1 MSQAATPDQEKRA
14 GQVRLMITI
23 GLARGGAFVPGTHE
37 RLAPMEAVSGP
48 SPKGIALFFL
58 AVVVAAAF
66 GLWLTQRPGDAEPA
80 QWQVDPAASLTAAS
94 REVPISVIE
103 RECASGRSA
112 SGRIEVKVDE
122 SVESIT
128 FDVRVKRRPGAQD
141 CQGNPITPYV
151 VELGSPLGERVILGA
166 TPAGEWSGPA
176 TTETTEPPSSSAV
189 GALDFHLDSDP
200 LRNPAVFGYSALTEV
215 DDAALVAD
223 VSEALGDPDDDT
235 GWIPMPDE
243 YACTGATEY
252 RSLLWADIRF
262 VLARPDG
269 PATTYVAAWSIGDT
283 ALLHSPALA
292 VEITEPSG
300 ITTADGIGLGT
311 SADRLE
317 DVDWAQFMRQDD
329 RFSGLA
335 GTGPVTFQLD
345 AADRVV
351 AMSYEQNDC

>member
-1 MSQAATPDQEKRA
+1 MDTA
-14 GQVRLMITI
+14 
-23 GLARGGAFVPGTHE
+23 
-37 RLAPMEAVSGP
+37 SGP
-48 SPKGIALFFL
+48 NLKGIVLFFL

-66 GLWLTQRPGDAEPA
+66 GLWLTQRPGEPEPA

-94 REVPISVIE
+94 REVPINVIE

-122 SVESIT
+122 DVESIT
-128 FDVRVKRRPGAQD
+128 FDVRVERRPGNQD
-141 CQGNPITPYV
+141 CQGNPITPFV

-176 TTETTEPPSSSAV
+176 TTDPTEAQSSSTV
-189 GALDFHLDSDP
+189 GALEFNLDSDP
-200 LRNPAVFGYSALTEV
+200 LRNPSVFGYSALTEV
-215 DDAALVAD
+215 DDAALIDD
-223 VSEALGDPDDDT
+223 VSDALGDPDDDT
-235 GWIPMPDE
+235 GWIPMPDV

-262 VLARPDG
+262 VLARSG
-269 PATTYVAAWSIGDT
+269 GVGTSYVAAWSIGDT
-283 ALLHSPALA
+283 ELAYSPALA
-292 VEITEPSG
+292 VAITEPSG

-311 SADRLE
+311 LADRLE
-317 DVDWAQFMRQDD
+317 DVGWAQFLRQDD
-329 RFSGLA
+329 RFFGLA
-335 GTGPVTFQLD
+335 GTGPVSFQLD

>member
-1 MSQAATPDQEKRA
+1 VDT
-14 GQVRLMITI
+14 
-23 GLARGGAFVPGTHE
+23 
-37 RLAPMEAVSGP
+37 VSGP
-48 SPKGIALFFL
+48 NPKGIVLFVIGVAF
-58 AVVVAAAF
+58 AAAI
-66 GLWLTQRPGDAEPA
+66 GLWLTQRPGDATPA
-80 QWQVDPAASLTAAS
+80 QWQVDPAASLSAAS
-94 REVPISVIE
+94 REVPIQVIE

-122 SVESIT
+122 RVDSIT
-128 FDVRVKRRPGAQD
+128 FDVRVERRPGAQD

-151 VELGSPLGERVILGA
+151 VALGSPIGERVILGA
-166 TPAGEWSGPA
+166 TPAGQWSGPA
-176 TTETTEPPSSSAV
+176 TTETTEPQSSSAV

-200 LRNPAVFGYSALTEV
+200 PRNPSVFGYSALTEV
-215 DDAALVAD
+215 DDAPLVDD

-243 YACTGATEY
+243 YACTGATQY

-262 VLARPDG
+262 VLARLDG
-269 PATTYVAAWSIGDT
+269 AATTYVAAWSIGDT
-283 ALLHSPALA
+283 ALSYSPALA
-292 VEITEPSG
+292 AEITEPSG
-300 ITTADGIGLGT
+300 ITTAGGIGLGT

-317 DVDWAQFMRQDD
+317 DIGWAQFMRQDD

-345 AADRVV
+345 AADRVA